1 MAEVLLGV
9 VAEVQPL
16 LLAVQHPVSV
26 EEEREWEVVAAVVLQ
41 VVPQWARECPGG
53 VACRSSLSDQPKPHL
68 SLSQSLASSSQE
80 EAPSSHA

>member
-41 VVPQWARECPGG
+41 VVPQ
-53 VACRSSLSDQPKPHL
+53 
-68 SLSQSLASSSQE
+68 
-80 EAPSSHA
+80 